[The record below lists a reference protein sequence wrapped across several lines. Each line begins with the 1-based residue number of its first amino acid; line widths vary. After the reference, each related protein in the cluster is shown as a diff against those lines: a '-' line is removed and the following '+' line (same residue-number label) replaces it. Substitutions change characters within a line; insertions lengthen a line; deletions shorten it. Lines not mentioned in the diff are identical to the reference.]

1 MENHHKK
8 TTMKTPKKK
17 EKRMRRSI
25 SRPRH
30 VEAMVV
36 ADSSMVA
43 FHNDTIESYLLTI
56 MNMVSSL
63 YKDPSIGNAIEIVI
77 VKIIIIDEDEIHSDL
92 NLTDNAQ
99 RNLDIF
105 CS

>member
-1 MENHHKK
+1 
-8 TTMKTPKKK
+8 
-17 EKRMRRSI
+17 
-25 SRPRH
+25 
-30 VEAMVV
+30 MVV

-63 YKDPSIGNAIEIVI
+63 YKDPSIGNSIEIVI

-105 CS
+105 CSWV